1 MNMATRPIAL
11 DDYRNA
17 LCNSAAV
24 RQLSREGYE
33 EGAVRRIVARIQAD
47 CDGEATTAQ
56 ILVWARRQLDLDS
69 RVMIVRRR

>member
-1 MNMATRPIAL
+1 MVTRPVAL
-11 DDYRNA
+11 DEYRSE
-17 LCNSAAV
+17 LGNSAVV

-47 CDGEATTAQ
+47 CGGEATTAQ
-56 ILVWARRQLDLDS
+56 MLVWARRQLDLDS